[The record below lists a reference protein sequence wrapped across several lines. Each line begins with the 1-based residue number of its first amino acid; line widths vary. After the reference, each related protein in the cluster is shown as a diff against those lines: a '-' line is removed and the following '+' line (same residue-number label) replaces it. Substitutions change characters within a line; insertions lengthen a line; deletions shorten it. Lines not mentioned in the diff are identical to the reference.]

1 MTRTIIHLNHDQRY
15 RLGKLPGVDYAEI
28 ISYTVAFQ
36 CRPYGPDV
44 SGFILNFSKGKTPAE
59 AIANFEREAARD
71 CRYEIYGITPT
82 TIPAISAFLQ
92 QSTPFILETVT
103 VEAEGDYATNR
114 RPYAVAQL
122 TYQWK
127 PFTPAPWPKAMT
139 VRDQYRAAYRAVRLR
154 STNES
159 ESARAMTGLRQWII
173 DRARHAYADSKYR
186 HSSCMPQT
194 IEFHTRTRHY
204 LDMPAAREAAH
215 ELCGFYYR
223 GVRLP

>member
-1 MTRTIIHLNHDQRY
+1 MTRTIIHATREQQRRLN
-15 RLGKLPGVDYAEI
+15 LATDYVEVVKWK
-28 ISYTVAFQ
+28 VAFDWNPSGDDVFCSIQ
-36 CRPYGPDV
+36 CEFDAAPTR
-44 SGFILNFSKGKTPAE
+44 AE
-59 AIANFEREAARD
+59 AIERITVKPMDSRWAAFIND
-71 CRYEIYGITPT
+71 D
-82 TIPAISAFLQ
+82 TIPAIIDFLNER
-92 QSTPFILETVT
+92 PPLD
-103 VEAEGDYATNR
+103 AERLKVYAQGDYSPGR
-114 RPYAVAQL
+114 RPYIHILLVCII
-122 TYQWK
+122 K